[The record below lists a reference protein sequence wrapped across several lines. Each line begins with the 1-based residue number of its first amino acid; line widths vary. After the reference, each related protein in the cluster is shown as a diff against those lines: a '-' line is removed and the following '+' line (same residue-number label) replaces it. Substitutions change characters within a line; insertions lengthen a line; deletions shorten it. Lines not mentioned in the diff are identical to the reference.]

1 MVDVDS
7 VDKNVLSDLKGDV
20 PSTGAVVDGLKL
32 LNELFRLSDGSLA
45 VADVLANLLGD
56 RANLFDG

>member
-20 PSTGAVVDGLKL
+20 PSTGAVVDVLKL
-32 LNELFRLSDGSLA
+32 LNELFRLSDGTLA
-45 VADVLANLLGD
+45 VADVRANLLSD